1 MINTLVSQQHRWKV
15 FSLYSH
21 EEDDSPY
28 FPIFDLTNMPM
39 LTTLFL
45 ICGGNTKA
53 FIDAGQSPKLK
64 RVRIEGGFE
73 LVASKA
79 LPLQLTLPSVLKLR
93 LGCLEKSAI
102 RSCLD
107 FLEATPLL
115 EEIHIN
121 FAGNASAPD
130 TLRSENRLLL
140 PRLRCLRL
148 ENYIGPELVLDN
160 PSLKALEL
168 IESRHGQPLVSFF
181 QRSSP
186 LLTFLHLGGA
196 FIPEDTV
203 IKILRLLPTLQ
214 EFRYERAR
222 VSARFFQ
229 ELTITNNATGNTRIV
244 YPALETLFFYATG
257 FCFWRIGGRA

>member
-1 MINTLVSQQHRWKV
+1 MINTLVSQQHRWRV
-15 FSLYSH
+15 FSLYWH

-28 FPIFDLTNMPM
+28 FPILDLTNMPM

-45 ICGGNTKA
+45 ICGGDTKA
-53 FIDAGQSPKLK
+53 FIGVGQSSKLK
-64 RVRIEGGFE
+64 RVRIEGDFE

-79 LPLQLTLPSVLKLR
+79 LLLQLTLPSVLKLR

-140 PRLRCLRL
+140 PRLRYLRM
-148 ENYIGPELVLDN
+148 ENYTGPELVLDN
-160 PSLKALEL
+160 VTLPSLKALEI

-181 QRSSP
+181 SVLQ
-186 LLTFLHLGGA
+186 LL
-196 FIPEDTV
+196 
-203 IKILRLLPTLQ
+203 
-214 EFRYERAR
+214 
-222 VSARFFQ
+222 
-229 ELTITNNATGNTRIV
+229 
-244 YPALETLFFYATG
+244 
-257 FCFWRIGGRA
+257 